1 MNPYAAGIEW
11 STAIGSTVKS
21 PILILC
27 PVLNLWNGMATL
39 TATLPDDAKVEEII
53 VYKSIVGDDTQL
65 NPFEDAFKVKVLD
78 EAIVS
83 PGGPTT

>member
-1 MNPYAAGIEW
+1 
-11 STAIGSTVKS
+11 
-21 PILILC
+21 
-27 PVLNLWNGMATL
+27 MATL